1 MVLLVLFG
9 PIAFLFLLLCKKV
22 MSEFNKA
29 IQSSTPTLV
38 DFYAKWCGPCKT
50 MEPVF
55 EQFKQHAKNRIRV
68 IKVDVDKNQA
78 VAARFKI
85 RSIPTM
91 ILFKNGE
98 IIWKKSGALTL
109 SQIKNELNRF
119 M

>member
-1 MVLLVLFG
+1 
-9 PIAFLFLLLCKKV
+9 LFLPLCEKAKV

-55 EQFKQHAKNRIRV
+55 EQFKQHAQNKMRI
-68 IKVDVDKNQA
+68 IKIDVDKNQA
-78 VAARFKI
+78 AAQRFKI

-109 SQIKNELNRF
+109 NQLKAELNRF
-119 M
+119 L